1 MRKCKIID
9 SAQSEPILFYLF
21 FFVFKPCCKCCLS
34 HLSHTYNTEK
44 AHCWHPFL
52 LFTRNCGYQDVS
64 CIRFESYFCLPY
76 APERLTHT
84 AQQLKECILT
94 FCHFKFLCD
103 DFSPCFLGPFHL
115 KSYSTLFML
124 SVFQADMSVEAIR
137 QHFQESSL
145 EYVCKLQEIQ
155 ERKKFECVE
164 PVSAWPFVQI
174 VIQLDSFQHCLP
186 VDSIWYAL
194 TYHKNTFTEI
204 HSQCSINRINVTN
217 IHFCDTYT
225 LFHKY
230 CHNTSSCCV

>member
-1 MRKCKIID
+1 MNRFLFIYFFSFSSPAVNAVSPTCPTHTIQKRHTVGIHFSCLQETVVIKM
-9 SAQSEPILFYLF
+9 SAAYI
-21 FFVFKPCCKCCLS
+21 
-34 HLSHTYNTEK
+34 
-44 AHCWHPFL
+44 
-52 LFTRNCGYQDVS
+52 
-64 CIRFESYFCLPY
+64 FESYFCLPY

-115 KSYSTLFML
+115 KCYSTLFML